1 MRLSIIIPSYNEA
14 KTLEKTIEEVWK
26 SDTSPFDKEIIVID
40 DGSTDN
46 TKEVFK
52 NISQNISTEIISL
65 SHQIN
70 LGKGR
75 AIQSGIVRATGDYI
89 IIQDADLEYSPK
101 EYKKLLGAISLD
113 SNVVYGMRGLRR
125 GYIHYRLGAYLL
137 SLFTNILYGTKL
149 HDIYTC
155 YKLVPTHLVK
165 SLELKSDGF
174 EVEAEVTAKIL
185 NRKIKI
191 TEVPIN
197 YTPRSFSDGKKIRA
211 RDGWRG
217 FQTIYNIWKNRK

>member
-70 LGKGR
+70 LGN
-75 AIQSGIVRATGDYI
+75 YI